1 MQSYRFIQTLLIGIL
16 TFILPA
22 IACQL
27 SSGMEIAQE
36 EQTATSIATTEKRAI
51 AVAQP
56 TTVVM
61 PIANATP
68 TVQPESNITSRTMPT
83 TRPISSVAPR
93 TVPTTQPTS
102 SATPRPTSTPKP
114 TASPTST
121 PTPRPSPT
129 RTATTQVGCSS
140 LATPVA
146 QPSGIVTSVTLAQ
159 GVDSNGAPM
168 YPTTTFSR
176 NSTVHA
182 VVALQSQG
190 VPAQTR
196 IKAVWFATDV
206 GNAAPCNTQISSP
219 IEMST
224 ADLIQPYIDF
234 TQGPITPIGAY
245 RVEIYVNGVLDRF
258 VSFGVR

>member
-1 MQSYRFIQTLLIGIL
+1 MLIGIL
-16 TFILPA
+16 TFTLPA

-27 SSGMEIAQE
+27 SSGMEVAQE
-36 EQTATSIATTEKRAI
+36 EQTATSIATAEKRAI

-61 PIANATP
+61 QMVNVTP
-68 TVQPESNITSRTMPT
+68 TVQPESNATPRTLPT
-83 TRPISSVAPR
+83 TRPNSSATAR
-93 TVPTTQPTS
+93 TAPTTQPTS
-102 SATPRPTSTPKP
+102 SATPQPTATPKP
-114 TASPTST
+114 TASSTTTST
-121 PTPRPSPT
+121 PKPSPT
-129 RTATTQVGCSS
+129 RTATTQVGCPS

-159 GVDSNGAPM
+159 GVDGNGSPM
-168 YPTTTFSR
+168 YPTMTFSR

-182 VVALQSQG
+182 IVTLQPQG
-190 VPAQTR
+190 VPAQTK
-196 IKAVWFATDV
+196 IKAVWFAIDV

-234 TQGPITPIGAY
+234 TQGPITPAGAY
-245 RVEIYVNGVLDRF
+245 RVEVYVNGVLDRF
-258 VSFGVR
+258 ASFSVR